1 MTNAKNPKISVI
13 IPVYNAKLFL
23 CKCLNSIIGQAFT
36 DFEVILV
43 NDNSQDGCFEICNE
57 YAYKDNR
64 IRVIHNSV
72 NQGSSI
78 SRKIGLDNSFGEDM
92 QFIDSDDWIERNMF
106 ERLYSVAV
114 SADYDVVWHDF
125 LGYDLCC
132 REQNIDYLSNIEIYK
147 KLFDN
152 ESGITPSVWN
162 KFTKREILV
171 QVNFP
176 KAMQWEDLVIS
187 VQLINKAVKIK
198 HLPEAFYHHVNNP
211 SSISK
216 NKERRIKGLMDI
228 FENLT
233 VAIDYC
239 REYLNSDFIQLEP
252 ELSACVNRFKFEGIF
267 NKELRNSNSFFQLY
281 PESIKNIFCKK
292 WKTIFYKRLFL
303 YAYIRN
309 MPGFCFLINLIKC
322 VKY

>member
-1 MTNAKNPKISVI
+1 MTSVHNPKISVI
-13 IPVYNAKLFL
+13 VPVYNAKLFL
-23 CKCLNSIIGQAFT
+23 CRCLNSIIEQTFT

-43 NDNSQDGCFEICNE
+43 NDNSQDGCSEICNE

-64 IRVIHNSV
+64 INVIHNSV

-78 SRKIGLDNSFGEDM
+78 SRKIGLDNSCGGYI
-92 QFIDSDDWIERNMF
+92 QFIDSDDWIEKNMF
-106 ERLYSVAV
+106 ERLYSTAV

-125 LGYDLCC
+125 FGGNLSC
-132 REQNIDYLSNIEIYK
+132 REQNIDYLNNIEICK
-147 KLFDN
+147 KFFDK

-162 KFTKREILV
+162 KFTKREILL

-187 VQLINKAVKIK
+187 IQLINKAVKIK

-211 SSISK
+211 SSISI
-216 NKERRIKGLMDI
+216 NKKRRIKGLMDI

-233 VAIDYC
+233 SAIDYC
-239 REYLNSDFIQLEP
+239 RNYFGANFIKLEP
-252 ELSACVNRFKFEGIF
+252 EISACINRFKFEGIF
-267 NKELRNSNSFFQLY
+267 IKELRNSNLILLLY
-281 PESIKNIFCKK
+281 PESNKNIFCKT

-303 YAYIRN
+303 YAYIKN
-309 MPGFCFLINLIKC
+309 IPGFCLLFDLFRCIK
-322 VKY
+322 Y

>member
-1 MTNAKNPKISVI
+1 MTNAHNPKISVI
-13 IPVYNAKLFL
+13 VPVYNMELFL
-23 CKCLNSIIGQAFT
+23 NRCLNSIIEQTFT

-43 NDNSQDGCFEICNE
+43 NDNSQDASQAICNE
-57 YAYKDNR
+57 YAKHDNR
-64 IRVIHNSV
+64 IKLIHNSV

-78 SRKIGLDNSFGEDM
+78 SRKIGLDNSSGEYI

-106 ERLYSVAV
+106 ERLYSAAV

-125 LGYDLCC
+125 FNYDLSC
-132 REQNIDYLSNIEIYK
+132 REQNIDNLSIIEICK

-162 KFTKREILV
+162 KFTKRVILS

-187 VQLINKAVKIK
+187 IQLINKAVKIK
-198 HLPEAFYHHVNNP
+198 HLPEAFYYHVNNP

-233 VAIDYC
+233 IAIDYC
-239 REYLNSDFIQLEP
+239 REYLSSDFIQLEP

-267 NKELRNSNSFFQLY
+267 IKELRNSNSFLQLY
-281 PESIKNIFCKK
+281 PESNKNIFCKT
-292 WKTIFYKRLFL
+292 WKTIFYKKLFL
-303 YAYIRN
+303 YAYIKN
-309 MPGFCFLINLIKC
+309 IPGFSLLIDLFKC

>member
-1 MTNAKNPKISVI
+1 MTNAYNPKISVI
-13 IPVYNAKLFL
+13 IPVYNMELYINR
-23 CKCLNSIIGQAFT
+23 CLNSIIEQTFT

-43 NDNSQDGCFEICNE
+43 NDNSQDASPSICND
-57 YAYKDNR
+57 YSYKDKR

-78 SRKIGLDNSFGEDM
+78 SRKIGLDNSYGEYI

-106 ERLYSVAV
+106 DLLYSAAV
-114 SADYDVVWHDF
+114 YADYDVIWHDF
-125 LGYDLCC
+125 FDYDLSC

-147 KLFDN
+147 NFFDN

-162 KFTKREILV
+162 KFTKREILL

-211 SSISK
+211 SSVSK
-216 NKERRIKGLMDI
+216 NKERKIKGLMDI

-239 REYLNSDFIQLEP
+239 REYLSSDFIQLEP

-267 NKELRNSNSFFQLY
+267 IKELRNSNLFLQLY
-281 PESIKNIFCKK
+281 PESVKNIFCKT
-292 WKTIFYKRLFL
+292 WKTTYYKKLFL
-303 YAYIRN
+303 YAYIKN
-309 MPGFCFLINLIKC
+309 IPGFSLLIELIRC